1 MRSITVRRVIS
12 GILLPLL
19 TLGAVVGCQEI
30 LDAARDTNGPSIS
43 NLRSTWR
50 SLNSCE
56 VRDGQ
61 APGSL
66 LVVTFQFVDDD
77 STVADGNI
85 ATLELT
91 FQPSGTSF
99 SNLRDRTTIRG
110 NGRRG
115 DAEFTH
121 CLRFGDQT
129 SVDLGVSF
137 TDSDGAGSNTLRTSI
152 PRPQDGN
159 IEVDSGR
166 IRRSVP

>member
-1 MRSITVRRVIS
+1 MGKLASV
-12 GILLPLL
+12 LLPLL

-30 LDAARDTNGPSIS
+30 LDASMSTNGPFIS
-43 NLRSTWR
+43 NLRSAWR

-77 STVADGNI
+77 STVADGDI
-85 ATLELT
+85 ATVELT
-91 FQPSGTSF
+91 FQPSGSSF
-99 SNLRDRTTIRG
+99 SNLRNRTTIRG

-129 SVDLGVSF
+129 SVDLGVRFS
-137 TDSDGAGSNTLRTSI
+137 DSDDAVSNTLRTSI

>member
-1 MRSITVRRVIS
+1 MTRLAAVLSALIA
-12 GILLPLL
+12 
-19 TLGAVVGCQEI
+19 LGAVVGCQEI
-30 LDAARDTNGPSIS
+30 LDAALDTNGPFIS

-77 STVADGNI
+77 STVADGDI
-85 ATLELT
+85 ATVELT
-91 FQPSGTSF
+91 FQPSGSSF
-99 SNLRDRTTIRG
+99 SNLRNRTTIRG

-129 SVDLGVSF
+129 SVDFGVSF
-137 TDSDGAGSNTLRTSI
+137 TDSDGVGSNTLRTSI
-152 PRPQDGN
+152 PRPQGGN
-159 IEVDSGR
+159 
-166 IRRSVP
+166 